1 MSATRS
7 LEELMS
13 STRRLAEFVVRTRLE
28 DVPAATVHEA
38 KRGILDVLGVA
49 LGAADD
55 PGVAIARRVAL
66 ELGGN
71 AQATL
76 WADGRQ
82 TSVTQAALVNG
93 IMSHILDY
101 DDTHQPTILHTSG
114 PITCAALPLA
124 EWQGASGGDLL
135 AAYLVGF
142 EVGARVALSVYPEH
156 YDTGWHITGTAGT
169 LGAAAAGARLLGLD
183 AERTVW
189 ALGAAVSQAAGL
201 REMFGS
207 MCKSLHTGKAAS
219 NGLLAALLAREGYT
233 SSDTPIEGRRGFG
246 AVLST
251 KFDEHELW
259 QGLGDRWEVHRN
271 GFKPYACGVV
281 THPAIDAARRLRAMG
296 YEAGAVARIEARVH
310 PLVLELCGKKEPRV
324 GLEGKFSIYHCI
336 AMGFLEDA
344 AGPAQFTD
352 ALVNRPDAV
361 ELRRKVEATAD
372 PDLSEAEA
380 HLVLHLPNGRPVEV
394 YVPAASGTLGNP
406 ISDADLEAKF
416 RALAVPVIGP
426 AAADRVVETIWALEG
441 LVDVRTLVGLL
452 GRRAEASGK

>member
-1 MSATRS
+1 MSA
-7 LEELMS
+7 
-13 STRRLAEFVVRTRLE
+13 TRRLAEFVVGTRLD
-28 DVPAATVHEA
+28 DVPAATIHEA
-38 KRGILDVLGVA
+38 KRGILDNLGVA

-71 AQATL
+71 SQATL

-101 DDTHQPTILHTSG
+101 DDTHLPTILHPSG
-114 PITCAALPLA
+114 TLVCAAVPLA
-124 EWQGASGGDLL
+124 EREQASGRDLL
-135 AAYLVGF
+135 AAYLLGF
-142 EVGARVALSVYPEH
+142 EVEARVSLAVYPEH
-156 YDTGWHITGTAGT
+156 YDVGWHITGTAGT
-169 LGAAAAGARLLGLD
+169 LGAAAAAARLLHLD

-189 ALGAAVSQAAGL
+189 ALGAAVTQASGL

-207 MCKSLHTGKAAS
+207 MCKSLHVGKAAS

-251 KFDEHELW
+251 GFRVAELTD
-259 QGLGDRWEVHRN
+259 GLGERWEVHRN

-281 THPAIDAARRLRAMG
+281 THPAIDGARRLRAMG
-296 YEAGAVARIEARVH
+296 YEPGAVARIDAYVH
-310 PLVLELCGKKEPRV
+310 PLVLELCGKTEPRV
-324 GLEGKFSIYHCI
+324 GLEGKFSISHCI

-352 ALVNRPDAV
+352 AMVNRPDAV
-361 ELRRKVEATAD
+361 ALRRKVNATAD
-372 PDLSEAEA
+372 PTLPEAQA
-380 HLVLHLPNGRPVEV
+380 RLVLHQPDGRPVEIFV
-394 YVPAASGTLGNP
+394 EAATGTLENP
-406 ISDADLEAKF
+406 ITDADLAAKF
-416 RALAVPVIGP
+416 RALAAPVIGR
-426 AAADRVVETIWALEG
+426 ASAEQLVETVWALER
-441 LVDVRTLVGLL
+441 LADVRELVSLL
-452 GRRAEASGK
+452 ARRADGAH

>member
-1 MSATRS
+1 MNATK
-7 LEELMS
+7 
-13 STRRLAEFVVRTRLE
+13 RLAEFVVGARLE
-28 DVPAATVHEA
+28 QVPAATVHQA

-55 PGVAIARRVAL
+55 PGVEIARRVAL

-71 AQATL
+71 PQATL
-76 WADGRQ
+76 WADGRR

-124 EWQGASGGDLL
+124 EWRGASGADLL
-135 AAYLVGF
+135 AAYLLGF

-183 AERTVW
+183 AEQTVW
-189 ALGAAVSQAAGL
+189 ALGAATSQAAGL

-219 NGLLAALLAREGYT
+219 NGVLAALLAREGYT
-233 SSDTPIEGRRGFG
+233 SSEAPIEGRRGFG

-251 KFDEHELW
+251 KFDEGELTE
-259 QGLGDRWEVHRN
+259 GLGERWEVHRN

-296 YEAGAVARIEARVH
+296 YEPGAVARIEAYVH
-310 PLVLELCGKKEPRV
+310 PLVLELCGKTEPRV

-336 AMGFLEDA
+336 AMGLLEDA

-361 ELRRKVEATAD
+361 TLRRKVQATAD
-372 PDLSEAEA
+372 PGLEEAQA
-380 HLVLHLPNGRPVEV
+380 RLVLHLADGRPVEV
-394 YVPAASGTLGNP
+394 YVPAASGTLENP
-406 ISDADLEAKF
+406 IGDADLEAKF
-416 RALAVPVIGP
+416 RALAVPVIGAM
-426 AAADRVVETIWALEG
+426 AANEVVETVWALER
-441 LVDVRTLVGLL
+441 LADVRTLVGLL
-452 GRRAEASGK
+452 ARRANAPD

>member
-1 MSATRS
+1 MAD
-7 LEELMS
+7 S
-13 STRRLAEFVVRTRLE
+13 SSRLAEFVTRTRLE
-28 DVPAATVHEA
+28 DVPPATVHLA
-38 KRGILDVLGVA
+38 KRGILDNLGVA

-101 DDTHQPTILHTSG
+101 DDTHLPTILHPSG
-114 PITCAALPLA
+114 TLVAAAVPLA
-124 EWQGASGGDLL
+124 EWRGASGADLL
-135 AAYLVGF
+135 AAYLLGF
-142 EVGARVALSVYPEH
+142 EVEARVSLSVYPEH
-156 YDTGWHITGTAGT
+156 YDVGWHITGTAGT
-169 LGAAAAGARLLGLD
+169 LGAAGAAARLLGLD
-183 AERTVW
+183 VEHTVW
-189 ALGAAVSQAAGL
+189 ALGAAATQAAGL

-207 MCKSLHTGKAAS
+207 MCKSLHVGKAAS

-233 SSDTPIEGRRGFG
+233 SSPTPLEGRRGFG

-251 KFDEHELW
+251 RFDEAALTDEL
-259 QGLGDRWEVHRN
+259 GERWEVHRN
-271 GFKPYACGVV
+271 AFKPYACGVV

-296 YEAGAVARIEARVH
+296 YEPGAVARIDATVH
-310 PLVLELCGKKEPRV
+310 PLVLELCGKTEPRV

-352 ALVNRPDAV
+352 AMVNRPDAV
-361 ELRRKVEATAD
+361 ALRRKVQATAD
-372 PDLSEAEA
+372 PALPEAQA
-380 HLVLHLPNGRPVEV
+380 RLVLHLTDGRPVEV
-394 YVPAASGTLGNP
+394 FVEAASGTLENP
-406 ISDADLEAKF
+406 ISDADLAAKF
-416 RALAVPVIGP
+416 RALATPVIGA
-426 AAADRVVETIWALEG
+426 AAADEVVATVWELER
-441 LVDVRTLVGLL
+441 LPDVRQLVGRLA
-452 GRRAEASGK
+452 RRLPGPA